1 MQKRCNWTEEVLR
14 RLCAWQ
20 GFQHFQRFAFDGSL
34 LRFFVVDTIND
45 HEKKKK
51 TKFTDDWAFVEKV
64 RTIVLAFQSGK
75 YAGIILLLATFN
87 SAKTVLQG
95 VMC

>member
-1 MQKRCNWTEEVLR
+1 M
-14 RLCAWQ
+14 
-20 GFQHFQRFAFDGSL
+20 
-34 LRFFVVDTIND
+34 
-45 HEKKKK
+45 KKKK
-51 TKFTDDWAFVEKV
+51 KKFTDDWAFVEKV
-64 RTIVLAFQSGK
+64 RTIVLAFKSGK